1 MASFYSL
8 PDDED
13 ESVFEPKERVGASEV
28 ATDSLAAGN
37 DANPVDPEPK
47 VCLGAGADAPAPPKK
62 APKSLGAPASGA
74 AVSSGMVKC
83 CQHGILLRT
92 LDFTPTIS
100 TETKPTTFDLGVT
113 TCHGLD

>member
-13 ESVFEPKERVGASEV
+13 ESVFEPKESVGASEV

-62 APKSLGAPASGA
+62 APKSLGAPAAGA
-74 AVSSGMVKC
+74 TVSSSMVKC

-92 LDFTPTIS
+92 LDFTPTTLNDRDQAYDI
-100 TETKPTTFDLGVT
+100 
-113 TCHGLD
+113 

>member
-1 MASFYSL
+1 MASFSL